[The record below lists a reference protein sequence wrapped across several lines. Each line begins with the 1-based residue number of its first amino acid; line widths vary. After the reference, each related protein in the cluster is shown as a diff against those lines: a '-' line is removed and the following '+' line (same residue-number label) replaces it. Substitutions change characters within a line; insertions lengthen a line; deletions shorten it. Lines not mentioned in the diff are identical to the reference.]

1 MHGLDV
7 EIDETRH
14 CRPTTA
20 PSAGP
25 TTLVFQGLRGRGWV
39 VEVESMAL
47 LRRETKAVEPYDAFG
62 RFDKMFDEWMKALP
76 FRGALEA
83 RWPWLAEDMIRVD
96 EYREEGAL
104 VVRAELPGI
113 DPEKDV
119 ELTVTDG
126 MLHITAER
134 RVEDRQESE
143 KYLRQEL
150 RVGSFTRVLPLPE
163 GVTESDITASYK
175 DGILEIRIP
184 LPEPPPAEEPKKIA
198 VTRA

>member
-1 MHGLDV
+1 M
-7 EIDETRH
+7 DEGAALSWSTGG
-14 CRPTTA
+14 A
-20 PSAGP
+20 VA
-25 TTLVFQGLRGRGWV
+25 VVGRGDD
-39 VEVESMAL
+39 L
-47 LRRETKAVEPYDAFG
+47 
-62 RFDKMFDEWMKALP
+62 FDE
-76 FRGALEA
+76 
-83 RWPWLAEDMIRVD
+83 
-96 EYREEGAL
+96 YQEEGTL

-126 MLHITAER
+126 MLHINER

-163 GVTESDITASYK
+163 GLTESDISASYK

-184 LPEPPPAEEPKKIA
+184 LPEAPPAEEPKKIA

>member
-1 MHGLDV
+1 
-7 EIDETRH
+7 
-14 CRPTTA
+14 
-20 PSAGP
+20 
-25 TTLVFQGLRGRGWV
+25 
-39 VEVESMAL
+39 
-47 LRRETKAVEPYDAFG
+47 
-62 RFDKMFDEWMKALP
+62 MFDEWMKALP

-96 EYREEGAL
+96 EYREGETL

-113 DPEKDV
+113 DPEQDV

-126 MLHITAER
+126 MLHIKAER
-134 RVEDRQESE
+134 RVEEQQESE

-163 GVTESDITASYK
+163 GVTESDITASYT
-175 DGILEIRIP
+175 DGILDIRIP

>member
-1 MHGLDV
+1 MV
-7 EIDETRH
+7 
-14 CRPTTA
+14 
-20 PSAGP
+20 
-25 TTLVFQGLRGRGWV
+25 
-39 VEVESMAL
+39 L
-47 LRRETKAVEPYDAFG
+47 LRRESKAVEPYDAFS

-83 RWPWLAEDMIRVD
+83 RWPWLAEEMIRVD
-96 EYREEGAL
+96 EYRDEGTL
-104 VVRAELPGI
+104 VVRAELPDI

-126 MLHITAER
+126 MLRIKAER
-134 RVEDRQESE
+134 HVEDRQESE

-150 RVGSFTRVLPLPE
+150 RVGSFTRALPLPE

-184 LPEPPPAEEPKKIA
+184 LPEPPPAEEPKQIA

>member
-1 MHGLDV
+1 MEV
-7 EIDETRH
+7 
-14 CRPTTA
+14 
-20 PSAGP
+20 
-25 TTLVFQGLRGRGWV
+25 RG
-39 VEVESMAL
+39 MAL
-47 LRRETKAVEPYDAFG
+47 LRRESKAVEPYDPFS

-175 DGILEIRIP
+175 DGILEIRVP
-184 LPEPPPAEEPKKIA
+184 LPEAPPTEEPKKIA